1 MTADR
6 AKTNHSQREK
16 ILQTRPWEKTTGP
29 KTPQGRARSSM
40 NALKH
45 GKWSR
50 TMAVIRKQRQTART
64 LKSEILELQKL
75 RLQALNAVL
84 EIHDLTSKTLGGQ
97 ND

>member
-1 MTADR
+1 MTAR
-6 AKTNHSQREK
+6 MTKANRSRREK
-16 ILQTRPWEKTTGP
+16 ILQTRPWEKATGP
-29 KTPQGRARSSM
+29 KTRQGRARSSM

-50 TMAVIRKQRQTART
+50 TMAVIRKQHQTARA

-75 RLQALNAVL
+75 RLQAFDAVI
-84 EIHDLTSKTLGGQ
+84 EIHDLASKTIGGQ

>member
-1 MTADR
+1 MTPHTT
-6 AKTNHSQREK
+6 KTNRSRRKK
-16 ILQTRPWEKTTGP
+16 ILQTRPWEKATGP
-29 KTPQGRARSSM
+29 KTRQGRARSSM

-50 TMAVIRKQRQTART
+50 TMAVIRKQRQTTQA

-75 RLQALNAVL
+75 RVQALDAVM
-84 EIHDLTSKTLGGQ
+84 EIHDLASKTIGGQ